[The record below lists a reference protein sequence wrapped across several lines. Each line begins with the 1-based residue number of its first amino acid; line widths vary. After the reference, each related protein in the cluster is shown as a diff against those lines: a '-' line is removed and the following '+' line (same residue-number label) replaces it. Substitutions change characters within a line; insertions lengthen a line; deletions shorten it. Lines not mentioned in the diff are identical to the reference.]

1 MKKIVYSAPWLGLA
15 FATLTAGCG
24 TYGVDRFDD
33 IARGA
38 IPEPPQTTVH
48 RIMETQTAKAEMDD
62 FVFYRH
68 EFYMDGSQ
76 LGPYGQYH
84 VMLIAARLNK
94 VPFPVLIQ
102 TVPDAKLN
110 DQRRQ
115 TVIAALKKAGY
126 EENIE
131 QRVIV
136 GFPEAE
142 GMGGEEAE
150 RVFNS
155 LPQAG
160 TGVNGNGGQ
169 FRGLNNP
176 GNNIFNN
183 GFNGLQRN
191 SFRGSSFY

>member
-1 MKKIVYSAPWLGLA
+1 MKKTVLSVPWLGVA
-15 FATLTAGCG
+15 FAALTAGCTG
-24 TYGVDRFDD
+24 TNGVDRFDD
-33 IARGA
+33 IAQGA
-38 IPEPPQTTVH
+38 IPDTPQTTVH
-48 RIMETQTAKAEMDD
+48 RFFETQAGKAEADD

-68 EFYMDGSQ
+68 EFFMDGSQ

-84 VMLIAARLNK
+84 VRLIASRLNK

-102 TVPDAKLN
+102 AVPDAKLN

-115 TVIAALKKAGY
+115 TVIAALKRAGF
-126 EENIE
+126 EDID

-142 GMGGEEAE
+142 GLGGEEAE

-176 GNNIFNN
+176 GNSIFNN
-183 GFNGLQRN
+183 NNSGLQRN
-191 SFRGSSFY
+191 GFFGSSFY